1 VKRVIHASN
10 ERAYPA
16 VFVEAGMNE
25 SNEHGRGLAV
35 CVGSGAFFAVLM
47 ALLIFEPKAAIWI
60 SDAVDAEFS
69 HTPDQA
75 AAVRL
80 AEPRRRPI
88 HPGEWVKP
96 LMKEAAN

>member
-1 VKRVIHASN
+1 
-10 ERAYPA
+10 
-16 VFVEAGMNE
+16 MNE
-25 SNEHGRGLAV
+25 SNEQVSGLVV
-35 CVGSGAFFAVLM
+35 CVGFGAVFAVLM

-69 HTPDQA
+69 HAPDH

-80 AEPRRRPI
+80 AEPTRRPI

-96 LMKEAAN
+96 LKAAAN

>member
-1 VKRVIHASN
+1 
-10 ERAYPA
+10 
-16 VFVEAGMNE
+16 MNE
-25 SNEHGRGLAV
+25 LNEQGSGMAV
-35 CVGSGAFFAVLM
+35 CIGFGAVFAVLM

-69 HTPDQA
+69 HTPNQLA
-75 AAVRL
+75 PVRL
-80 AEPRRRPI
+80 AEPTRRPI

>member
-1 VKRVIHASN
+1 M
-10 ERAYPA
+10 
-16 VFVEAGMNE
+16 EAGMSELNE
-25 SNEHGRGLAV
+25 QGSGLAV
-35 CVGSGAFFAVLM
+35 CVGSGAVFAVLM
-47 ALLIFEPKAAIWI
+47 ALLIFEPKAAILI

-69 HTPDQA
+69 HTPDQL

-80 AEPRRRPI
+80 AEPRRKPI

>member
-1 VKRVIHASN
+1 
-10 ERAYPA
+10 
-16 VFVEAGMNE
+16 MNE
-25 SNEHGRGLAV
+25 SNELGGGLAV
-35 CVGSGAFFAVLM
+35 SVGFGAVFAVLM
-47 ALLIFEPKAAIWI
+47 ALLIFQPKAAIWI
-60 SDAVDAEFS
+60 SNAVDAEFS

-80 AEPRRRPI
+80 AEPRQRPL

>member
-1 VKRVIHASN
+1 MEGGVNKSN
-10 ERAYPA
+10 EQA
-16 VFVEAGMNE
+16 
-25 SNEHGRGLAV
+25 SGLAV
-35 CVGSGAFFAVLM
+35 CVGSGAVFALLM
-47 ALLIFEPKAAIWI
+47 ALLIFQPKAAIWI

-69 HTPDQA
+69 HTPNQA

>member
-1 VKRVIHASN
+1 MI
-10 ERAYPA
+10 
-16 VFVEAGMNE
+16 E
-25 SNEHGRGLAV
+25 SNEQVSGLAV
-35 CVGSGAFFAVLM
+35 CLGFGAVFAVLM

-69 HTPDQA
+69 HMPDRA

-88 HPGEWVKP
+88 HPGEWAKP
-96 LMKEAAN
+96 LKEAAN

>member
-1 VKRVIHASN
+1 M
-10 ERAYPA
+10 
-16 VFVEAGMNE
+16 EAGMNE
-25 SNEHGRGLAV
+25 SNEQGGGLAV
-35 CVGSGAFFAVLM
+35 CVGFGAVFVILM

-75 AAVRL
+75 AVRL

>member
-1 VKRVIHASN
+1 M
-10 ERAYPA
+10 
-16 VFVEAGMNE
+16 EAGMNE
-25 SNEHGRGLAV
+25 SNEQGSGLAV
-35 CVGSGAFFAVLM
+35 CVGSGSVFAVLM

-75 AAVRL
+75 TVVRL

-88 HPGEWVKP
+88 HPAEWAKP
-96 LMKEAAN
+96 LIKEAAN

>member
-10 ERAYPA
+10 ERTYPA

-35 CVGSGAFFAVLM
+35 CVGSGAVFAVLM

-75 AAVRL
+75 AAVGL

>member
-1 VKRVIHASN
+1 M
-10 ERAYPA
+10 
-16 VFVEAGMNE
+16 EAGMNE
-25 SNEHGRGLAV
+25 SNERNSGLAV
-35 CVGSGAFFAVLM
+35 CFGSGAVFAVLM

-60 SDAVDAEFS
+60 SDAVDAEIS

-75 AAVRL
+75 AAVGL

-96 LMKEAAN
+96 LMKEATN

>member
-1 VKRVIHASN
+1 M
-10 ERAYPA
+10 
-16 VFVEAGMNE
+16 EAGMNE
-25 SNEHGRGLAV
+25 SNEHSSGLTV
-35 CVGSGAFFAVLM
+35 CVGFGAVFAVLM

-69 HTPDQA
+69 YTTDHA

-80 AEPRRRPI
+80 AEPRRMPI

-96 LMKEAAN
+96 LMNEAAN

>member
-1 VKRVIHASN
+1 
-10 ERAYPA
+10 
-16 VFVEAGMNE
+16 MNE
-25 SNEHGRGLAV
+25 SNELSGGLVV
-35 CVGSGAFFAVLM
+35 CVGFGAVFAVLM
-47 ALLIFEPKAAIWI
+47 ALLIFEPKAVIWI

-80 AEPRRRPI
+80 AESRRRPI

>member
-1 VKRVIHASN
+1 
-10 ERAYPA
+10 
-16 VFVEAGMNE
+16 
-25 SNEHGRGLAV
+25 
-35 CVGSGAFFAVLM
+35 
-47 ALLIFEPKAAIWI
+47 LLIFQPKAAIWI
-60 SDAVDAEFS
+60 SDAVDTEFS

-75 AAVRL
+75 AAARL

>member
-1 VKRVIHASN
+1 M
-10 ERAYPA
+10 
-16 VFVEAGMNE
+16 EAGMNE
-25 SNEHGRGLAV
+25 SNEQGSGLAV
-35 CVGSGAFFAVLM
+35 CVGSGAVFAVLM
-47 ALLIFEPKAAIWI
+47 VLLIFQPKAAIWI

-69 HTPDQA
+69 RTPDQA

>member
-1 VKRVIHASN
+1 
-10 ERAYPA
+10 
-16 VFVEAGMNE
+16 MNE
-25 SNEHGRGLAV
+25 SNELGSGLAV
-35 CVGSGAFFAVLM
+35 CVGFGAVFAALM

-69 HTPDQA
+69 HTSDHA
-75 AAVRL
+75 GAVRL